1 MVKAPGNWHPAE
13 DQIVKSGSLSN
24 RPVAEVAKALNRLE
38 QSVLIRARVIGFPF
52 AETGDA

>member
-24 RPVAEVAKALNRLE
+24 RPPADVARALNRLE

-52 AETGDA
+52 PEAG